1 MNKKATLWKL
11 ILNTIFSLCLIAT
24 SIMCWFFVDKPWEI
38 FLFLTLWSSFSIMIY
53 IVCCT
58 IYDYTEYFHKQTQT
72 ITKMNYFIRNHYVR
86 ICIPYSIAVVLLF
99 WTLVIMGDEFFNFKT
114 GITAL
119 RSCYLHG
126 FICIFGCIDLFIS
139 EHLYFHYYGWD
150 ILTITIVY
158 CCYLSVIGSVK
169 FVVGVNAYPFM
180 QLANVRQCIGA
191 ALVIYMI
198 ILGAYALFMFVTFML
213 YGDNKGIRNKKEG
226 ANVNNGHNNSESMNK
241 FKSEEINIM
250 KLNKKNGSVKRNSN
264 SNVDKQIGNDIHIEK
279 TQK

>member
-1 MNKKATLWKL
+1 MNKTATLWKL

-24 SIMCWFFVDKPWEI
+24 SIMCWFFVDKPWKI

-53 IVCCT
+53 VVCCT

-99 WTLVIMGDEFFNFKT
+99 WTLVIMGNKFFNFKT

-126 FICIFGCIDLFIS
+126 VICIFGCIDLFIS

-158 CCYLSVIGSVK
+158 CCYLTVIGSVK
-169 FVVGVNAYPFM
+169 FVIGVNAYPFM

-191 ALVIYMI
+191 ALIIYMI
-198 ILGAYALFMFVTFML
+198 ILGTYALFMFVTYML
-213 YGDNKGIRNKKEG
+213 YGDNKRSASSNNKVSN
-226 ANVNNGHNNSESMNK
+226 NVNNNNNSDSMNK
-241 FKSEEINIM
+241 LRSEEVNIM
-250 KLNKKNGSVKRNSN
+250 KLNKKSGSVS
-264 SNVDKQIGNDIHIEK
+264 KQIGNDVHIENNAK
-279 TQK
+279 VN